1 MHAEAVVGQSAVPAG
16 RRRRSTDPAGPR
28 LFARAPTVRHL
39 TPREHDIALLIADG
53 LDNRAIAAR
62 LGLSRGYVDLCVR
75 RIQWRIQLSSRP
87 AIAQWVTART
97 TDTDPD
103 QLHRVGD

>member
-1 MHAEAVVGQSAVPAG
+1 MHASDSSPELPLAPG
-16 RRRRSTDPAGPR
+16 RRAQR
-28 LFARAPTVRHL
+28 L
-39 TPREHDIALLIADG
+39 TPREHDVALLVADG

-75 RIQWRIQLSSRP
+75 RIQWRLQLSSRSE
-87 AIAQWVTART
+87 IAQWVTART

-103 QLHRVGD
+103 RLHRVGD